1 GKSLVVL
8 GSGETIRDMA
18 RNRDQQQRRGQLV
31 EAAERA
37 VLKHGA
43 AAVRLRDVADEA
55 GLTSGAVLY
64 YYGELDELLVET
76 HSRAVERFC
85 QQREDTVDAIADPR
99 EQLRAAVRAGLP
111 VGPEDELVKLL
122 YEFDGQ
128 GTRRQGYGRLSRE
141 YFARQVAIYHSI
153 LVAGQ
158 AAGQFRLTA
167 PARDIGRNLVA
178 LEDGYGYYVV
188 LPESGIDADA
198 AESLILAY
206 AEAATG
212 CALRG

>member
-1 GKSLVVL
+1 
-8 GSGETIRDMA
+8 MA
-18 RNRDQQQRRGQLV
+18 RNRDQERRRGQLV
-31 EAAERA
+31 AAAERA

-43 AAVRLRDVADEA
+43 GAVRLRDVADEA

-64 YYGELDELLVET
+64 YYGELDDLLVET

-85 QQREDTVDAIADPR
+85 QQREETVDGIADPR
-99 EQLRAAVRAGLP
+99 EQLRVAIRAGLP
-111 VGPEDELVKLL
+111 IGPEDELVKLL

-128 GTRRQGYGRLSRE
+128 GIRRKGYGRLSRE
-141 YFARQVAIYHSI
+141 YFARQVSIYHSI

-158 AAGQFRLTA
+158 AAGHFTLTA

-188 LPESGIDADA
+188 LPESGIDRAA
-198 AESLILAY
+198 AEALIVGY
-206 AEAATG
+206 AEVATG
-212 CALRG
+212 CRLREPEA